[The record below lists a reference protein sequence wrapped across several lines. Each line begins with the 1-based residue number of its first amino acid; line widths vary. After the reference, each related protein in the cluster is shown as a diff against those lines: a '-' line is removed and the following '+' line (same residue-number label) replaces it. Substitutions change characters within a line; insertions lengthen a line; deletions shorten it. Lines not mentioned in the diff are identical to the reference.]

1 VRERKRGLEQD
12 LARLRSQE
20 RTLLGEVER
29 LGLEERLRAAQLRE
43 SELLLERTN
52 AELDAT
58 LKRERELAR
67 SVEAARPVL
76 AARARAL
83 YKLGELSYVRIL
95 LSVDQPSDFFR
106 GYRFVTTLARRDNE
120 RLAAFRADL
129 SALAAARVELEART
143 RRALALRSELSRQR
157 ASLIA
162 DRKRKSG
169 LLAEITDKRETHA
182 AYLRELT
189 EAEVRLGQLLE
200 GLGEGQVAVPIAAFR
215 GQLPWPVT
223 GRIRVAYGPRKHP
236 RFETF
241 TAHNGLDIETAPEAP
256 VATVHEGTVAFA
268 GRFQGYGPMVVVDH
282 GGKHHS
288 LYAHLAE
295 IGVRVGQR
303 VAGGEPLGTAG
314 EGLEGPGIYFEM
326 RFQGRAEDPADWLR
340 ARGN

>member
-162 DRKRKSG
+162 DRKRKTG

-189 EAEVRLGQLLE
+189 EAEVRLGQLLA
-200 GLGEGQVAVPIAAFR
+200 GLGEGHVAVPIAAFR
-215 GQLPWPVT
+215 GQLPWPVA
-223 GRIRVAYGPRKHP
+223 GRIRVPYGPRKHP
-236 RFETF
+236 RFETY
-241 TAHNGLDIETAPEAP
+241 TAHNGLDFETAPEAP
-256 VATVHEGTVAFA
+256 VAAVHEGSVAFA

-303 VAGGEPLGTAG
+303 VAAGEPLGTAG

-326 RFQGRAEDPADWLR
+326 RFQGRAEDPADWLK